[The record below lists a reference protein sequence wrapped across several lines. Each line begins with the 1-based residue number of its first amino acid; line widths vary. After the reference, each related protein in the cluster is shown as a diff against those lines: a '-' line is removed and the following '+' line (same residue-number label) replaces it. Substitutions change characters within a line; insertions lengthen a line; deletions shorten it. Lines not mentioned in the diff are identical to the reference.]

1 MLPLLNDC
9 DECVPEYM
17 ARRSPMTTIVSAL
30 PFLLTFIFVAFAVSQ
45 KLFPFLSGRKTQ
57 HNGVHLPAIASRAR
71 SSIFKSLKPSARSL
85 ATIIFS
91 TNIALSAVL
100 AELIFCEIANAVN
113 PATRTLA
120 LKLTL
125 PSLLFLLIIA
135 TPAFEIHSVISG
147 TGLNAN
153 GGQKGQRKVIWVLD
167 FCGLAAWLGGF
178 WYLGR
183 GLLGSYLHEESY
195 VHEHTFSEGCLER
208 IGIIGISLMAS
219 LAGFAAISSLWQ
231 TFGVKYRPVSESDI
245 ARKQAG
251 IQATNDM
258 LLIKESRLRAVER
271 KLSDHPQEGF
281 LGRVVGTIRGN
292 PDVQERNTL
301 QLEITGL
308 ETMRHTLQNS
318 MSALQNRRQNQLRS
332 HTVFGRVVNMCSFVF
347 AIYCAYRI
355 AATTLTTLRRFSS
368 PNTSFSN
375 SDPINN
381 FLALLAKHWDP
392 TIDREAWSRTISF
405 LLSGVMLMLSF
416 NSVLQTFFLF
426 ARVVPG
432 ILHHT
437 KTNFALII
445 SQIAAT
451 YVISSALLLRSNLPP
466 EMKSKITDALGAPLE
481 PSFTEKWFESWFLIA
496 TNRTASPIHIP
507 FYVGISNTY
516 LVNQTIHRIKMS
528 APSAGRQS
536 PEPEKQSDA
545 QTGQTSGN
553 VNDQGGAP
561 SQGSAKA
568 SNQAKSSL
576 SSNPEHPLAKH
587 AEEVTSKK

>member
-1 MLPLLNDC
+1 MLPPHEDDC

-17 ARRSPMTTIVSAL
+17 ARRSPMATIISAL
-30 PFLLTFIFVAFAVSQ
+30 PFLLTFLFVAVAVSH
-45 KLFPFLSGRKTQ
+45 KLFPLLSAHDRKP
-57 HNGVHLPAIASRAR
+57 HHDAVHLPGVASRAR
-71 SSIFKSLKPSARSL
+71 SSLLKSLKPSSRSL
-85 ATIIFS
+85 ASIIFS
-91 TNIALSAVL
+91 TNIALSTVL
-100 AELIFCEIANAVN
+100 AELIFCEIANTVN
-113 PATRTLA
+113 PATRTLG

-125 PSLLFLLIIA
+125 PSLLFLLIVA
-135 TPAFEIHSVISG
+135 TPAFEIHSIISE
-147 TGLNAN
+147 TGLSVN
-153 GGQKGQRKVIWVLD
+153 GRQKGQRRMAWLLE
-167 FCGLAAWLGGF
+167 FFGLAVWLGSF

-195 VHEHTFSEGCLER
+195 LHAHTFSEGCLER
-208 IGIIGISLMAS
+208 IGVIGISLMAS

-231 TFGVKYRPVSESDI
+231 TFGVKYRPVTESDI

-258 LLIKESRLRAVER
+258 LLTKESRLRAVER
-271 KLSDHPQEGF
+271 KISDNPQEGF
-281 LGRVVGTIRGN
+281 MSRVVGSIRGN

-301 QLEITGL
+301 QLEIQGL

-318 MSALQNRRQNQLRS
+318 MSVLQNRRQSQLRA
-332 HTVFGRVVNMCSFVF
+332 HTTFGRILNTFSFVF

-355 AATTLTTLRRFSS
+355 SATTVTTLRRFSS

-392 TIDREAWSRTISF
+392 TIDRVAWSRTISF
-405 LLSGVMLMLSF
+405 LLSGVMLLLSF

-466 EMKSKITDALGAPLE
+466 EMKSKIGDALGAPLE
-481 PSFTEKWFESWFLIA
+481 PSFTERWFEGWFLVASAA
-496 TNRTASPIHIP
+496 TA
-507 FYVGISNTY
+507 
-516 LVNQTIHRIKMS
+516 
-528 APSAGRQS
+528 AGLWIGRRLKGS
-536 PEPEKQSDA
+536 EWDDDGEGD
-545 QTGQTSGN
+545 GN
-553 VNDQGGAP
+553 IEMGKR
-561 SQGSAKA
+561 S
-568 SNQAKSSL
+568 
-576 SSNPEHPLAKH
+576 
-587 AEEVTSKK
+587 